1 MSIEFSAYEYLVG
14 KDIVWNL
21 DSKYLRSVTH
31 KLQRMELEGDIS
43 NSGTLYHYCGMLTM
57 SKP

>member
-21 DSKYLRSVTH
+21 HSKYLRSVRH
-31 KLQRMELEGDIS
+31 KLQTMELEGDIS
-43 NSGTLYHYCGMLTM
+43 NFRNSLSLLWNAYNG
-57 SKP
+57 